1 MLLCSVLISSTGL
14 SHTLDTVYN
23 ACLARGLN
31 EEAVSKDALAE
42 FLRSDYYHKHE
53 VFNDPKIETCR
64 FSLNHQAARPASF
77 LNDLSTHPPFSP
89 LPDEKLKEDGALFI
103 LSMAR
108 GIMSR
113 DNHND
118 VSTGD
123 VIFKDMQRLI
133 RDYLAI
139 ELNMPGKAIKPLNL
153 RTHIIHFVPNADGT
167 ALEKKV
173 TDGVSVSKIEGGQD
187 KTVKYRFLPKIA
199 PRW

>member
-1 MLLCSVLISSTGL
+1 MTMCSIESTG
-14 SHTLDTVYN
+14 
-23 ACLARGLN
+23 G
-31 EEAVSKDALAE
+31 
-42 FLRSDYYHKHE
+42 
-53 VFNDPKIETCR
+53 
-64 FSLNHQAARPASF
+64 SLVINTSMKPVLGSF
-77 LNDLSTHPPFSP
+77 LSPVKATNSIEKRGSHNSGAVVFLLAFSSFLSSVDSVDVSVICSSAVVNP